1 MKRHLSIWM
10 LMARSTIYKVLGL
23 FLALAAADGA
33 LFALALRQGASALG
47 LEQVLTESHLPA
59 VFGAGLVLLTVV
71 LCLNGCEF
79 SAKQGYTLRRLRVS
93 QREIFLW
100 QAVHNAMCYFLL
112 LAVQTGIVLAL
123 CRYYVAHYQEMVA
136 WYPDMV
142 NDQTML
148 LAFYRVPFLHS
159 LLPLADVWRYVRN
172 AVLCAAL
179 GVCAAAFPAQ
189 QRQGNRGIAVVILTI
204 PTAAFF
210 AQQMASSDFGMIGA
224 AVVITAVALFNVSEV
239 LHETA

>member
-10 LMARSTIYKVLGL
+10 LMARGTIYKVLGL

-33 LFALALRQGASALG
+33 LFALTLRQGASVLDLDQALA
-47 LEQVLTESHLPA
+47 ESHLSI
-59 VFGAGLVLLTVV
+59 VFGVCLVLLMAV
-71 LCLNGCEF
+71 LSLSGCEF

-100 QAVHNAMCYFLL
+100 QTAHNAVCCFLL

-123 CRYYVAHYQEMVA
+123 CRVYAARYPEMV
-136 WYPDMV
+136 
-142 NDQTML
+142 NGQTVF

-159 LLPLADVWRYVRN
+159 LLPLADVWRHVRN

-179 GVCAAAFPAQ
+179 GVCAAAFPVQ
-189 QRQGNRGIAVVILTI
+189 QRQGKRGFAVVILSI
-204 PTAAFF
+204 LTAAFF
-210 AQQMASSDFGMIGA
+210 CQSMAGGDFGMIGA
-224 AVVITAVALFNVSEV
+224 AVVVSAVAVFNMAEV
-239 LHETA
+239 FHETA

>member
-10 LMARSTIYKVLGL
+10 LMARSTIYQVLGL

-123 CRYYVAHYQEMVA
+123 CRIYVARD
-136 WYPDMV
+136 PDMV
-142 NDQTML
+142 NGQTVF
-148 LAFYRVPFLHS
+148 LAFYRLPFLHS

-239 LHETA
+239 FHETA

>member
-10 LMARSTIYKVLGL
+10 LMARSTICKVLGL
-23 FLALAAADGA
+23 LLALAAADGA
-33 LFALALRQGASALG
+33 LFALTLRQGTSILG
-47 LEQVLTESHLPA
+47 LEQVLTEWPFPIA
-59 VFGAGLVLLTVV
+59 FGACLLLLTAV

-100 QAVHNAMCYFLL
+100 QAVHNAVCYFLL
-112 LAVQTGIVLAL
+112 LAVQTLIVLAL
-123 CRYYVAHYQEMVA
+123 CRVYVAR
-136 WYPDMV
+136 YPDMV
-142 NDQTML
+142 NGQTVF

-179 GVCAAAFPAQ
+179 GVCAAAVPVQ
-189 QRQGNRGIAVVILTI
+189 QRQGNRGFAVVILTI
-204 PTAAFF
+204 STVAFF
-210 AQQMASSDFGMIGA
+210 CQSMASGDAGMIGA
-224 AVVITAVALFNVSEV
+224 AVVITAVALLNVTEV